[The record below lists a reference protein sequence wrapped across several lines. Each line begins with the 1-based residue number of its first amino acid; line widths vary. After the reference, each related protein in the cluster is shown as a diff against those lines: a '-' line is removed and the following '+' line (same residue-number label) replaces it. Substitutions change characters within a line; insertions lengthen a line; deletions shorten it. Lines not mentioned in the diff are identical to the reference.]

1 MSLHIIGDEEPKI
14 SDYALI
20 GNCCAAALVSRYG
33 SIDWCC
39 LPEFHSPSV
48 FAALL
53 DRKKGGCF
61 MVSPAEEY
69 RSSQSYL
76 PDTNVVETRFKTPA
90 GEVKLLDAFTAAE
103 EEDKMQ
109 SLFPDHEILRMVEGV
124 SGEIKMKVDFC
135 PRIFYGKIFPELKDY
150 HKLGIKVSWKE
161 NTLIFISTLDQ
172 SQIKVDPGAGK
183 ATAEFTIREGEKVFF
198 SLSFS
203 NQGPAVIPELH
214 ETAAQRMDKTI
225 VYWRRWV
232 GKCKYTGV
240 YQEQVKRS
248 VLTLKLL
255 ANAPSGAIIAAP
267 TTSLPEEIGGERN
280 WDYRYCW
287 LRDASFT
294 IRVLLKLGFEDEA
307 HAYMNW
313 ILHATRLT
321 QPKLQ
326 VVYSVYGHAHLE
338 EKTLDWLSG
347 YEDSKPVRIGNKAD
361 SQFQLDVYGEVL
373 DAVYS
378 YAQIVKEFD
387 RVSRRFVIG
396 IGKVICKMWREPD
409 NGIWE
414 IRSPGVHHTHSK
426 VMAWVGLDRLVKL
439 CERYHWTEAP
449 LPMFKDALVEIRS
462 EIEDLGYNTE
472 LNSYTRGF
480 NGNKVDASLLTL
492 SLVGY
497 CHSDSLR
504 MVSTVKL
511 IKERLL
517 NNDLVYRYRDVEDG
531 LEGDEGA
538 FALCNFWL
546 AENLVQSGEVEEG
559 IRIFEAV
566 LKHASPAG
574 LLSEEI
580 DPESHDLLG
589 NYPQGFTHI
598 GLINAAISIN
608 EAVKKQTVKA

>member
-1 MSLHIIGDEEPKI
+1 M
-14 SDYALI
+14 
-20 GNCCAAALVSRYG
+20 
-33 SIDWCC
+33 
-39 LPEFHSPSV
+39 
-48 FAALL
+48 
-53 DRKKGGCF
+53 
-61 MVSPAEEY
+61 
-69 RSSQSYL
+69 
-76 PDTNVVETRFKTPA
+76 
-90 GEVKLLDAFTAAE
+90 
-103 EEDKMQ
+103 
-109 SLFPDHEILRMVEGV
+109 
-124 SGEIKMKVDFC
+124 
-135 PRIFYGKIFPELKDY
+135 
-150 HKLGIKVSWKE
+150 
-161 NTLIFISTLDQ
+161 
-172 SQIKVDPGAGK
+172 
-183 ATAEFTIREGEKVFF
+183 
-198 SLSFS
+198 
-203 NQGPAVIPELH
+203 
-214 ETAAQRMDKTI
+214 
-225 VYWRRWV
+225 
-232 GKCKYTGV
+232 
-240 YQEQVKRS
+240 
-248 VLTLKLL
+248 TLKLL

-267 TTSLPEEIGGERN
+267 TTSLPEKVRGERN
-280 WDYRYCW
+280 WDYRFCW

-294 IRVLLKLGFEDEA
+294 IRALLKLGFEYEA

-326 VVYSVYGHAHLE
+326 VVYSVYGHARLE
-338 EKTLDWLSG
+338 EETLDWLSG
-347 YEDSKPVRIGNKAD
+347 YEGSKPVRIGNKAD

-378 YAQIVKEFD
+378 YGQIVKEFD
-387 RVSRRFVIG
+387 RVSRRFIIG
-396 IGKVICKMWREPD
+396 LGKVICKTWREPD

-426 VMAWVGLDRLVKL
+426 VMAWVGLDRLIKL
-439 CERYHWTEAP
+439 CKKYHWTEAP
-449 LPMFKDALVEIRS
+449 LQMFNDALLEIRS
-462 EIEDLGYNTE
+462 EIEDLGYNIE

-480 NGNKVDASLLTL
+480 KGNKLDASLLTL

-497 CHSDSLR
+497 CHPDSSR
-504 MVSTVKL
+504 MLSTVKL
-511 IKERLL
+511 IRERLS

-580 DPESHDLLG
+580 DPESHELLG

-608 EAVKKQTVKA
+608 EVLKKQAVKA